1 VEPKGFEPLSSCVA
15 NYAFYM
21 LIFQLIFGIWRAG
34 NRPYRS
40 P

>member
-1 VEPKGFEPLSSCVA
+1 
-15 NYAFYM
+15 M

-34 NRPYRS
+34 NRPNRS